1 MGKNG
6 QHHDENASPAES
18 GMSRR
23 GLIMGGGAAA
33 AAAAF
38 SAASPAF
45 AASAAASPGGPVRS
59 DPGGSGSD
67 GDGDLLL
74 VNGRIHTM
82 DGRDTVVSS
91 ALISDGRF
99 VALGKDA
106 ERQPVGKA
114 TRVDLRGRTAIP
126 GIIDSHNHIVLV
138 GNRPGYHT
146 PLEDVFTIPK
156 AVARL
161 KARVKDVPSG
171 KFITTV
177 GPISAMQFQ
186 ERRLPNLTELDAVSR
201 PVFIEAAQ
209 GGVVTNGLGKTYFE
223 SHGIVVNADGS
234 LAGSAFGTGPA
245 GQALQLLRE
254 QFLTAEDRERTALE
268 VLQYYAGLGITTHLD
283 AGAFHTDEPNGA
295 IFGENKYTMH
305 APFLALNGA
314 EKLPVRLRVDFLLED
329 TDPSLPELT
338 ARLKNSFPFFGN
350 DMMRTGAIGEFTGG
364 GFQGMG
370 TPLWLEATKRV
381 AKAGWRNENHSLT
394 TTDYKAII
402 DGWVAVNQ
410 EFPIKD
416 LRWVAAHVPFI
427 TSEYIQKLKT
437 LGGGLKVGW
446 GPTRTGTLQGP
457 PYRTILDSGI
467 PAGYHSDGG
476 DITVINPWLNFYTMV
491 TGRNLQGDLINAGQ
505 TLTRTEVIRMATAGN
520 TWFIHEDDL
529 GPIKVGNRADLV
541 VLDQD
546 FFSVPESKI
555 PQTRAVLTV
564 VGGDV
569 VHDTGELAPPR
580 KGWGGWR
587 HRYGHRS

>member
-1 MGKNG
+1 M
-6 QHHDENASPAES
+6 DE
-18 GMSRR
+18 
-23 GLIMGGGAAA
+23 
-33 AAAAF
+33 
-38 SAASPAF
+38 
-45 AASAAASPGGPVRS
+45 
-59 DPGGSGSD
+59 
-67 GDGDLLL
+67 
-74 VNGRIHTM
+74 
-82 DGRDTVVSS
+82 RDTVVGS

-106 ERQPVGKA
+106 ERGARGKT
-114 TRVDLRGRTAIP
+114 TRVDLRGRTVIP

-146 PLEDVFTIPK
+146 PLEDVFTIPD

-161 KARVKDVPSG
+161 KARIKDVPAG
-171 KFITTV
+171 HFITTV

-186 ERRLPNLTELDAVSR
+186 EGRLPNLSELDAVSR

-209 GGVVTNGLGKTYFE
+209 GGVVTNGLGKAFFE
-223 SHGIVVNADGS
+223 AHGIAVNDNGS
-234 LAGSAFGTGPA
+234 LSGSAFGTGAA
-245 GQALQLLRE
+245 GQALRLLRE
-254 QFLTAEDRERTALE
+254 QFLSDESRERTALGA
-268 VLQYYAGLGITTHLD
+268 LQYYAGLGITTHLD
-283 AGAFHTDEPNGA
+283 AGAFHTEEPNGA
-295 IFGENKYTMH
+295 IFGENKFTMH

-338 ARLKNSFPFFGN
+338 ARLRNSFPFFGN

-364 GFQGMG
+364 GLSGMG

-381 AKAGWRNENHSLT
+381 AKAGWRNENHSLS

-410 EFPIKD
+410 EFSIKT
-416 LRWVAAHVPFI
+416 LRWVVAHVPFI
-427 TSEYIQKLKT
+427 NSEYIEKLKA

-446 GPTRTGTLQGP
+446 GPTRSGTLQGP

-467 PAGYHSDGG
+467 PTGYHSDGG

-491 TGRNLQGDLINAGQ
+491 TGRNLRGDLINAGQ

-529 GPIKVGNRADLV
+529 GPIKVGNQADLV

-555 PQTRAVLTV
+555 AQTRSILTV

-569 VHDTGELAPPR
+569 VHDSGELKAPQQ
-580 KGWGGWR
+580 GWGPR
-587 HRYGHRS
+587 HRRYGRRS